1 MAGSINE
8 FKSSFTTDLARPNRF
23 NVEVPIPLGLIPYV
37 GSARRLSFR
46 CENTELPGRS
56 IATTAMKIYGP
67 EEKYPYQTTYND
79 INLTFIVGDDM
90 REKLFFDAWLEWI
103 NPSLTHN
110 FKYKVDYA
118 VPLRINQYN
127 LSNKISYSVDLIEAY
142 PIGINALDLDWSSDG
157 HHKLSVT
164 FAYTRWKNN
173 SAEAL
178 GMQLLEAGVG
188 DTTDRLG
195 GFGLDSAVGGIG
207 IGVQTAL
214 AGFRGLTASK
224 LGKDQVSVEDSLG
237 PGEEIVR

>member
-23 NVEVPIPLGLIPYV
+23 DVQVPIPLGLVSYI
-37 GSARRLSFR
+37 GSLKRLTFR

-56 IATTAMKIYGP
+56 ISTTTMKIYGP

-118 VPLRINQYN
+118 VPLRINQYDLLN
-127 LSNKISYSVDLIEAY
+127 NISYSVDLIDAY

-157 HHKLSVT
+157 HHKLAVT
-164 FAYTRWKNN
+164 FAYTRWRNN

-178 GMQLLEAGVG
+178 GMQMLEAGFG
-188 DTTDRLG
+188 DVTDSLG
-195 GFGLDSAVGGIG
+195 GLGLNSATAGIG
-207 IGVQTAL
+207 IEVQPL
-214 AGFRGLTASK
+214 INGFKNLTASG
-224 LGKDQVSVEDSLG
+224 LGKDQVSVQELS
-237 PGEEIVR
+237 PTGE